1 MSLHTITELHLTF
14 ASTRFH
20 RIAHALP
27 DVCTLDRA
35 SILLPLHPLLS
46 FSSLRFIPP
55 PILFHSTYLSFSFL
69 CRCLFL
75 FFFFSLR
82 TSCRCVHLFFALS
95 FFILSLSLFLSFSR
109 VKERGRR
116 VATIA
121 VGRSAFS
128 LSIRPGHPVVFGLFP
143 AYPFT
148 FDLSWLSRT
157 ALRGSTPRII
167 AAIVGK

>member
-1 MSLHTITELHLTF
+1 MCAHSTGHLYYFLFTPCSRFHPFASSLHLSY
-14 ASTRFH
+14 STRL
-20 RIAHALP
+20 I
-27 DVCTLDRA
+27 
-35 SILLPLHPLLS
+35 SLS
-46 FSSLRFIPP
+46 P
-55 PILFHSTYLSFSFL
+55 SFVAVYFY
-69 CRCLFL
+69 

-116 VATIA
+116 MATIA

>member
-46 FSSLRFIPP
+46 FSSLRSIPIP
-55 PILFHSTYLSFSFL
+55 FHSTYPSFSFL
-69 CRCLFL
+69 CRCL

-82 TSCRCVHLFFALS
+82 TSCRCVHLFFALP
-95 FFILSLSLFLSFSR
+95 FFISSLSFSQR

-121 VGRSAFS
+121 VCFFPFDSTRPPGGFRFISR
-128 LSIRPGHPVVFGLFP
+128 LSI
-143 AYPFT
+143 Y
-148 FDLSWLSRT
+148 
-157 ALRGSTPRII
+157 I
-167 AAIVGK
+167 

>member
-1 MSLHTITELHLTF
+1 M
-14 ASTRFH
+14 
-20 RIAHALP
+20 
-27 DVCTLDRA
+27 
-35 SILLPLHPLLS
+35 
-46 FSSLRFIPP
+46 
-55 PILFHSTYLSFSFL
+55 
-69 CRCLFL
+69 
-75 FFFFSLR
+75 
-82 TSCRCVHLFFALS
+82 
-95 FFILSLSLFLSFSR
+95 
-109 VKERGRR
+109 
-116 VATIA
+116 ATIA